1 MSREFIFNALQR
13 QLEAQEISE
22 AQLAAELQMTENAVK
37 YIFTTQD
44 CAFTVLERICQIAKL
59 RVEDLFSSVPR
70 EPQLLEHLTQ
80 QHEIELLNNKK
91 LFAVAVSAM
100 YFWNFKDI
108 LNRVKVNKTEL
119 VTLLQRLEEMGLVQV
134 SPGNQFKL
142 TISKKF
148 SWIPDGP
155 IMRMT
160 RRESVDYF
168 AYSFDEP
175 IDLINTFN
183 VYVTPATHDKYK
195 TQLMQIAKEYKL
207 AMLKEAT
214 LPIDEKIQVSLCLA
228 ARSWIPSFLQS
239 QMRTA
244 TAK

>member
-13 QLEAQEISE
+13 QLETQEISE
-22 AQLAAELQMTENAVK
+22 AQLAAELQMTEYAVK

-100 YFWNFKDI
+100 YFWTFKDI

-134 SPGNQFKL
+134 SPGNHFKL

-160 RRESVDYF
+160 RRESADYF
-168 AYSFDEP
+168 AYTFEEP
-175 IDLINTFN
+175 IDLINSFS
-183 VYVTPATHDKYK
+183 VYLTPASHDKFK
-195 TQLMQIAKEYKL
+195 SQLMQIAKEYKL

-228 ARSWIPSFLQS
+228 ARSWLPSFLQS

-244 TAK
+244 PAK

>member
-1 MSREFIFNALQR
+1 MSREFIFASIQR
-13 QLEAQEISE
+13 QLQAREISE
-22 AQLAAELQMTENAVK
+22 SQLATELQMTEYAVK

-44 CAFTVLERICQIAKL
+44 CPFTVLEKICHIAGFKL
-59 RVEDLFSSVPR
+59 EDLFSSVPK
-70 EPQLLEHLTQ
+70 EPQMLEHLTQ

-91 LFAVAVSAM
+91 LFAVAVGVM
-100 YFWNFKDI
+100 YFWTFKDI

-119 VTLLQRLEEMGLVQV
+119 VTLLQRLDEMGMIQA
-134 SPGNQFKL
+134 SPGNTFKL

-168 AYSFDEP
+168 AYNFEEP
-175 IDLINTFN
+175 IDLISTFN
-183 VYVTPATHDKYK
+183 VYVSTASHDKLK
-195 TQLMQIAKEYKL
+195 SQLMQIAKEYKL

-239 QMRTA
+239 QMRSE

>member
-22 AQLAAELQMTENAVK
+22 AQLAAELQMTEYAVK

-44 CAFTVLERICQIAKL
+44 CAFTVLEKICQIAKL

-119 VTLLQRLEEMGLVQV
+119 VTLLQRLEEMGLLQL
-134 SPGNQFKL
+134 SPGYQFKL

-160 RRESVDYF
+160 RRESTDYF
-168 AYSFDEP
+168 AYTFEEP
-175 IDLINTFN
+175 IDLISSFS
-183 VYVTPATHDKYK
+183 VYVTPASHDKFK
-195 TQLMQIAKEYKL
+195 SQLMQITKEYKL
-207 AMLKEAT
+207 AMLKEAA
-214 LPIDEKIQVSLCLA
+214 LPIEEKIQVSLCFA
-228 ARSWIPSFLQS
+228 ARTWLPNFLQS
-239 QMRTA
+239 QMRTVD
-244 TAK
+244 K

>member
-1 MSREFIFNALQR
+1 MSREFIFTTLQR

-22 AQLAAELQMTENAVK
+22 LQLATELQMTEYAVK
-37 YIFTTQD
+37 NIFTTRD
-44 CAFTVLERICQIAKL
+44 CSFTVLEKICQIAGFRL
-59 RVEDLFSSVPR
+59 EDLFGSVPR

-100 YFWNFKDI
+100 YFWTYKDI

-119 VTLLQRLEEMGLVQV
+119 VTLLQRLEEMGIVQV
-134 SPGNQFKL
+134 SPGNHFKL

-160 RRESVDYF
+160 RRESADYF
-168 AYSFDEP
+168 AYTFEEP
-175 IDLINTFN
+175 IDLINSFN
-183 VYVTPATHDKYK
+183 VYVTPATHDKFK
-195 TQLMQIAKEYKL
+195 SQLIQIAKEYKL

-228 ARSWIPSFLQS
+228 ARNWLPSFLQS

-244 TAK
+244 AK

>member
-1 MSREFIFNALQR
+1 MSREFIFTTLQR

-22 AQLAAELQMTENAVK
+22 LQLATELQMTEHAVK
-37 YIFTTQD
+37 FIFTTRD
-44 CAFTVLERICQIAKL
+44 CSFTVLEKICQIAGFKL
-59 RVEDLFSSVPR
+59 EDLFGSVPR
-70 EPQLLEHLTQ
+70 EPLLLEHLTQ

-100 YFWNFKDI
+100 YFWTYKDI

-119 VTLLQRLEEMGLVQV
+119 VTMLQRLEEMGIVQV
-134 SPGNQFKL
+134 SPGNHFRL

-160 RRESVDYF
+160 RRESADYF
-168 AYSFDEP
+168 AYTFEEP
-175 IDLINTFN
+175 IDLINSFN
-183 VYVTPATHDKYK
+183 VYVTPATHDKFK
-195 TQLMQIAKEYKL
+195 SQLMQIAKEYKL

-228 ARSWIPSFLQS
+228 ARNWLPSFLQS

-244 TAK
+244 AK

>member
-1 MSREFIFNALQR
+1 MSREFIFNTLQQ
-13 QLEAQEISE
+13 QLQMQEIGDE
-22 AQLAAELQMTENAVK
+22 QLATELQMTESAVK
-37 YIFTTQD
+37 NIFTTRD
-44 CAFTVLERICQIAKL
+44 CSFTVLERICQIAGL
-59 RVEDLFSSVPR
+59 RLEDLFGSVPK
-70 EPQLLEHLTQ
+70 EPKLLELLTQ

-100 YFWNFKDI
+100 YFWTFRDI
-108 LNRVKVNKTEL
+108 LAKVKVNKTEL
-119 VTLLQRLEEMGLVQV
+119 VLLLQRLEEMGFVQNI
-134 SPGNQFKL
+134 SGNQFKL

-160 RRESVDYF
+160 RRESVNYF
-168 AYSFDEP
+168 SYNFEEP

-183 VYVTPATHDKYK
+183 VYVTPATHDKLK
-195 TQLMQIAKEYKL
+195 LQLMQIAKEYKL
-207 AMLKEAT
+207 AMLNEAA

-228 ARSWIPSFLQS
+228 ARTWIPNFLQS

-244 TAK
+244 DSK